1 MNAAC
6 QMIILE
12 DIHELKSSA
21 QSKTHRSASIAA
33 LSGVT
38 TPIAISLTPAESNFS
53 GKMTMFK
60 SNLIENVP
68 WSF

>member
-1 MNAAC
+1 
-6 QMIILE
+6 
-12 DIHELKSSA
+12 
-21 QSKTHRSASIAA
+21 
-33 LSGVT
+33 
-38 TPIAISLTPAESNFS
+38 LTPAESNFS